1 MADFTLQIQEK
12 VTLGGI
18 VRDSITTQTL
28 SNINYVDNRILTI
41 PSGSYTPLFY
51 FNPSNVDAGTF
62 TTGSFKYGRITNKS
76 STVPIQVRITAD
88 SVPSTTLTNTSFI
101 VTPGDSFFLSTTAI
115 TGSSPG
121 SNTFVFN
128 QYVYYVSVAPSGS
141 SASIEYF
148 IIGT

>member
-128 QYVYYVSVAPSGS
+128 QYVYYVSVVPSGS

>member
-28 SNINYVDNRILTI
+28 SNINYVDNRVLTI

-101 VTPGDSFFLSTTAI
+101 VTPGNSFFLSTTAI
-115 TGSSPG
+115 TGSSPE

>member
-148 IIGT
+148 SIGT